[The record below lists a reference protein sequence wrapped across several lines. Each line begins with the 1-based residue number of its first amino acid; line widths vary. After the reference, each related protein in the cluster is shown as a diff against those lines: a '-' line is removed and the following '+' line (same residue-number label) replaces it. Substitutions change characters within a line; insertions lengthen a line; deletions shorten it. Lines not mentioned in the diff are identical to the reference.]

1 MNLLFEYAPWFAA
14 MAVLVAASAF
24 FSSSEA
30 AMFYLTRADRRILSA
45 GSRAQRIAVR
55 LLADSDR
62 LLTAVLFW
70 NLVVNVAYFAI
81 SSIVALSLERS
92 GRHTEAAGVAAGSLL
107 ALIVLSEMLPKNL
120 AVLKPRWAAALVGID
135 RKSVV

>member
-1 MNLLFEYAPWFAA
+1 MEHGVNLLFEYAPWFAA

-92 GRHTEAAGVAAGSLL
+92 GRHTEIGRASCRERV
-107 ALIVLSEMLPKNL
+107 
-120 AVLKPRWAAALVGID
+120 
-135 RKSVV
+135 